1 MKIALLVFK
10 GQIAVDTVITETN
23 LTLSQFFA
31 QYALEREYNSYEILS
46 EDHTQLRVLI
56 QTDSSPIKTIDNTLG
71 VLAFNSN

>member
-1 MKIALLVFK
+1 MKIALLVCK

-31 QYALEREYNSYEILS
+31 QYALERGYNSYEILS